1 MLENYE
7 KMKTGQSAM
16 FETSSHLETRIKKIE
31 SSLNIGTA
39 DPLCEMDWIHYGLNC
54 YNLSLDAKTW
64 NSAKKD
70 CEEKGA
76 HLVVIDGEDEMKFLD
91 VFPHASEYL
100 WIGLTKSGEWKW
112 VDGSSLN
119 KAFWAKGQPNN
130 YKGKQNCGKLH
141 AGLHDRDCPEASRYI
156 CEKPLSSLS

>member
-1 MLENYE
+1 
-7 KMKTGQSAM
+7 
-16 FETSSHLETRIKKIE
+16 
-31 SSLNIGTA
+31 
-39 DPLCEMDWIHYGLNC
+39 MDWIHYGLNC